1 MATRALTSQQQQ
13 AAQMIGNGSSQVAA
27 SVAVGCSRRSVCAW
41 MKRDDFVAVVRQAR
55 NNLLDEQ
62 PNAHS
67 VLQAALLATDSRGN
81 PLWRERISAA
91 RALAGLGSGGKP
103 PEPQAQEIVFSDD
116 LLDDDRPG
124 AGINRNG
131 G

>member
-1 MATRALTSQQQQ
+1 MQTARANHLNT
-13 AAQMIGNGSSQVAA
+13 
-27 SVAVGCSRRSVCAW
+27 
-41 MKRDDFVAVVRQAR
+41 
-55 NNLLDEQ
+55 Q
-62 PNAHS
+62 PDAHS
-67 VLQAALLATDSRGN
+67 VLTAALQACDSRGN

-91 RALAGLGSGGKP
+91 RALTGLGTGQLP
-103 PEPQAQEIVFSDD
+103 PTPAAQPIVFSDD